1 MNLFELF
8 VKIGA
13 NTKEAEEGMEKTG
26 GLVSKLGEKMKTGL
40 ATAAKVGLAAVTAAA
55 AGVTALT
62 KASLDGYAN
71 YEQLVGGVKTLFGT
85 EAESVEEYAASVGK
99 TVDEVSE
106 EYNNLLTAQSNVFSK
121 AADAYKNAGLSANEY
136 METVTSF
143 AAALVSS
150 VGGDTVAA
158 AEKADM
164 AITDMSDN
172 ANKMGSSMESIQNAY
187 NGFAKQNYTML
198 DNLKL
203 GYGGTKEEMQRLLNT
218 ANELNAQQ
226 GITTNYQ
233 ISSYADIVDAIHVV
247 QTEMGITGTT
257 AKEAA
262 TTIQG
267 SLGSA
272 KAAWENLVTGIAD
285 QDADLTTLIGN
296 FVGSAAT
303 AAENIIPRV
312 TQILSGAGEA
322 IAQIAPVLAEQ
333 IPQMLS
339 DTLPA
344 LLEAAISLASN
355 AADGVIA
362 ALPEVLNIALEA
374 LPQLIDAASKIL
386 SNLVSALIE
395 AAPMLL
401 DAGVQLIGQLAEGF
415 VSNFPQLIQ
424 SGTETIASFAQ
435 GIAEAIP
442 ELIASATDIIIQIVD
457 TLTNPES
464 IGNLVDA
471 ALDIIMA
478 LADGLLD
485 AIPKLIEAVPKI
497 IENLVTAVVNNLPK
511 IVESGL
517 KIMMSLT
524 NSLIQ
529 NIPKIVEAIPKIIV
543 GIVNAII
550 DNLPQIIAS
559 GFEVITALITGLIT
573 SIPDIILAIP
583 QIIKSI
589 VETFK
594 EYDWGEIGK
603 NIIDGIKNGFLNMWE
618 TLKETVNNMVSGLV
632 SGVKNLLGIASPSKV
647 FAGIGGY
654 MAQGLGE
661 GFEDGFGPVQKKIN
675 DALDFS
681 DANARISIAS
691 SADSGS
697 GMRAVGRG
705 VNVTQNI
712 YAQEM
717 TPSQVLQESIYLQK
731 RAVMLGV

>member
-1 MNLFELF
+1 
-8 VKIGA
+8 
-13 NTKEAEEGMEKTG
+13 MEKTG

-85 EAESVEEYAASVGK
+85 EAESIEEYAASVGK

-226 GITTNYQ
+226 GVTTNYQ

-386 SNLVSALIE
+386 SNLVAALIE

-457 TLTNPES
+457 TLTNPEN
-464 IGNLVDA
+464 IGNIVDA

-478 LADGLLD
+478 LADGMLEAIPELLEAVPQIIENIYTAMSENFPKIMSTGMELLWALMNGIID
-485 AIPKLIEAVPKI
+485 AIPQLADAVSTLVIEWTKYI
-497 IENLVTAVVNNLPK
+497 IANLPEIVLGGIK
-511 IVESGL
+511 ILVALGEGII
-517 KIMMSLT
+517 K
-524 NSLIQ
+524 
-529 NIPKIVEAIPKIIV
+529 AIP
-543 GIVNAII
+543 
-550 DNLPQIIAS
+550 NL
-559 GFEVITALITGLIT
+559 L
-573 SIPDIILAIP
+573 LAIP
-583 QIIKSI
+583 QIFIAI
-589 VETFK
+589 NDAFK
-594 EYDWGEIGK
+594 DYDWKEIGK
-603 NIIDGIKNGFLNMWE
+603 NIIDGIKQGFLDMWE
-618 TLKETVNNMVSGLV
+618 SLKKTVSDMVSNLV

-661 GFEDGFGPVQKKIN
+661 GFEDGFGPVQKQIN

-697 GMRAVGRG
+697 GIRTAGRG

-712 YAQEM
+712 YAQKM
-717 TPSQVLQESIYLQK
+717 SPSQVLQESIYLQK

>member
-26 GLVSKLGEKMKTGL
+26 GLVSKLGEKIKTGL

-55 AGVTALT
+55 AGVAALT
-62 KASLDGYAN
+62 KASIDGYAN

-85 EAESVEEYAASVGK
+85 EAESIEEYAASVGK

-339 DTLPA
+339 DALPA
-344 LLEAAISLASN
+344 LLEAAISLASSTM
-355 AADGVIA
+355 DGLID
-362 ALPEVLNIALEA
+362 ALPEILNTAMEA

-401 DAGVQLIGQLAEGF
+401 DAGLQLIGQLAEGF
-415 VSNFPQLIQ
+415 VSNFPQIIQ
-424 SGTETIASFAQ
+424 TGTETIASFAQ
-435 GIAEAIP
+435 GISEALP
-442 ELIASATDIIIQIVD
+442 ELIASATDIIIQLVD

-478 LADGLLD
+478 LVDGLLD

-529 NIPKIVEAIPKIIV
+529 NIPKVVEAIPKIIV

-603 NIIDGIKNGFLNMWE
+603 NIIDGIKNGFLNMWG
-618 TLKETVNNMVSGLV
+618 TLKETVSNMVSGLV
-632 SGVKNLLGIASPSKV
+632 SGVKDLLGIASPSKV

-681 DANARISIAS
+681 DANTKISIAS

-697 GMRAVGRG
+697 GMRTAGRG

-712 YAQEM
+712 YAQKM
-717 TPSQVLQESIYLQK
+717 SPAQVLQESLYLQR